1 MKGIGILRSTLK
13 VILFFFISL
22 PVAAQDFHKGVNA
35 FEAGDYV
42 TALKEWRPFAD
53 QGVSSGQYNLAI
65 MYDNG
70 WGIGQDHTEAIRWY
84 KLAAEQGHTHAQY
97 NLALMY
103 EDRIGVATDYAEARK
118 WHRLAAEQG
127 HGASQNNLAVGY
139 EYGEGVLQNYVMAY
153 MWYKLA
159 ASNGSK
165 GSSKWQNEVA
175 LLMTPEEISNAQ
187 IMARECVQN
196 NYQKCGY

>member
-1 MKGIGILRSTLK
+1 MKGIGILSSTLK
-13 VILFFFISL
+13 ISLFFFLSL
-22 PVAAQDFHKGVNA
+22 PVAAKDFDKGVIA

-42 TALKEWRPFAD
+42 TALKEWKPFAD

-70 WGIGQDHTEAIRWY
+70 WGIGQDYTEAIRWY
-84 KLAAEQGHTHAQY
+84 KLAADQGHTHAQY

-103 EDRIGVATDYAEARK
+103 EDRTGIPQDYAEACK

-139 EYGEGVLQNYVMAY
+139 EYGEGVIQNYVMAY

-175 LLMTPEEISNAQ
+175 LLMTPEEISNARV
-187 IMARECVQN
+187 MAGECVQS